1 MSIKDTVVSAV
12 GGVVSIFT
20 GLSQAENQRS
30 KAPKV
35 ITPGMPELLRSVA
48 AQGAVLLK
56 NDGVLPFK
64 KDSEVALFGRVQKD
78 WFFTGYGSGGD
89 VNKPYAVDLVE
100 GIRNCDSLKL
110 NEELAKDPTMTIDR
124 FEEFLKNNSSLPLN
138 DSTKILFGDEKM
150 TKYDAIRKFK
160 ALMETKTLEM
170 QAEKNNQMQ

>member
-56 NDGVLPFK
+56 NDGVLPLK

-89 VNKPYAVDLVE
+89 VTCEEPVFLYSAEEGNLAV
-100 GIRNCDSLKL
+100 
-110 NEELAKDPTMTIDR
+110 
-124 FEEFLKNNSSLPLN
+124 F
-138 DSTKILFGDEKM
+138 
-150 TKYDAIRKFK
+150 FK
-160 ALMETKTLEM
+160 GKQIGRAHV
-170 QAEKNNQMQ
+170 